1 MKQAMSVLDLIWER
15 AKGVNA
21 KVVLPETEDERVLK
35 AAQMA
40 VVNSLARP
48 VLLGN
53 RGRVGSLASKIGIKL
68 DGIEVID
75 PASDPRLK
83 KCSQLLYQRRKEKGL
98 SRDDATGMAMQPLY
112 FAALL
117 LALGEVDCFVAG
129 ASTATADVL
138 RALIFCV
145 GTDKGV
151 SCISSCFLMVL
162 NYRSS
167 DEKVFIF
174 ADPSVIPDPDPGQ
187 LASIAIA
194 SARTFSR
201 LTGREPMVA
210 MLSFSTKGSAKH
222 PMIDKVLNAMEIA
235 KSIDP
240 SLKIDGELQADAAIV
255 PDVAKRKAPDSEV
268 AGHANVLVFP
278 DLNAANIAYKLVE
291 RLAGAKAVGPLLQ
304 GVAKP
309 ASDLSRGC
317 SSEDIVNTIAMT
329 AAQRAV
335 P

>member
-1 MKQAMSVLDLIWER
+1 MSVLDLIWER
-15 AKGVNA
+15 ARGVNA

-35 AAQMA
+35 AAQLV

-48 VLLGN
+48 VLLGD
-53 RGRVGSLASKIGIKL
+53 RDRVASLASKIGIKL
-68 DGIEVID
+68 DGIEVIN
-75 PASDPRLK
+75 PASDPRLE

-98 SRDDATGMAMQPLY
+98 SRDDATGMAMHPLY

-129 ASTATADVL
+129 ASTSTADVL
-138 RALIFCV
+138 RALIHCV

-162 NYRSS
+162 NYRSG

-194 SARTFSR
+194 SARTFSK

-235 KSIDP
+235 KSVDP

-255 PDVAKRKAPDSEV
+255 PDVAKRKAPDSKV

-291 RLAGAKAVGPLLQ
+291 RLASAKAVGPLLQ

-329 AAQRAV
+329 AAQRAA